1 MTRTLAAIALA
12 AGVLLTGCAHTAPPT
27 TDRAFAAAM
36 RDGAPHCTSDT
47 VRSIAGIYCQTAMPN
62 PYLDSDV

>member
-1 MTRTLAAIALA
+1 MTRTLAAAVAAIA
-12 AGVLLTGCAHTAPPT
+12 LLTGCAHPAPPT
-27 TDRAFAAAM
+27 TGSAFAAAL

-47 VRSIAGIYCQTAMPN
+47 VRSIAGIYCQSAMPS